1 MTTTTTTT
9 MTVPAPA
16 HLVAVVSDGYE
27 CLAECGCG
35 WASDRQP
42 TPDAADTAGAEHCE
56 SAIGPPDEMDLLMSG
71 LLDLQDD
78 LAATVVWLAE
88 NWSAHLPSLGWY
100 ANGSDHEPDR
110 PALRVLGACNPVELA
125 AAAAVLDSALTDDP
139 PNDSGSARYR
149 RATRD
154 IGRVRI
160 EVFTSLAAALAA
172 ETAP

>member
-1 MTTTTTTT
+1 MTTTTT

-16 HLVAVVSDGYE
+16 HQVAVVSDGYE
-27 CLAECGCG
+27 YLAECACG
-35 WASDRQP
+35 WASDWQP

-56 SAIGPPDEMDLLMSG
+56 AAIGPPDEMDRLMSA

-100 ANGSDHEPDR
+100 ANGSEHEPGR
-110 PALRVLGACNPVELA
+110 PALRVLGACDPDELA
-125 AAAAVLDSALTDDP
+125 AAAAVLGSALTDDP
-139 PNDSGSARYR
+139 PTDSGAARYR

-160 EVFTSLAAALAA
+160 EVFTRLDRCEPP